1 MKGFNRAIIAGNLT
15 RDPDLRYTV
24 NKRAYARF
32 SVAVNY
38 RYKAENGEYQEGTD
52 YINVVAW
59 GSLGETCGKYLKKG
73 SPVLIEGRIRT
84 GSYEARDGSGK
95 RYTTEIMADNMVML
109 GSREPGSSSQSGSS
123 GYQSS
128 APSFGA
134 YSAGDD
140 DFGKSIGESGF
151 GGTFSPGFVDDDNIG
166 MPDGS
171 SDSGIPF

>member
-1 MKGFNRAIIAGNLT
+1 MRGFNRALIAGNLT

-38 RYKAENGEYQEGTD
+38 RYKGENGEYQEGTD

-59 GSLGETCGKYLKKG
+59 GTLGETCGKYLKKG

-95 RYTTEIMADNMVML
+95 RYTTEIMADNMTML
-109 GSREPGSSSQSGSS
+109 GSREQSGSS
-123 GYQSS
+123 SGQPSSYQ
-128 APSFGA
+128 PSFGG
-134 YSAGDD
+134 YSPSDD

-151 GGTFSPGFVDDDNIG
+151 GGTFSPGFADDDNSGIADAG
-166 MPDGS
+166 